1 MSFKITKMQDL
12 SIADLKTAYDFNEMK
27 IKSLK
32 KSFKKSGAVDFKKS
46 EGYQDLL
53 VYKENLYKELEKRV
67 NSIEVI
73 W

>member
-12 SIADLKTAYDFNEMK
+12 SIADLKAAYDFNEMK

-32 KSFKKSGAVDFKKS
+32 KSSKKTGAVDFKKS

-53 VYKENLYKELEKRV
+53 VYKANLYKELEKRV

>member
-12 SIADLKTAYDFNEMK
+12 SIADLKAAYDFNEIKM
-27 IKSLK
+27 KSLK
-32 KSFKKSGAVDFKKS
+32 KSSKKSGAVDFKKS
-46 EGYQDLL
+46 GGYQDLL